1 MYFFKSLNKAIF
13 FVYGVC
19 MTNNEMKYAY
29 ALSIL
34 KKLYMANLL
43 TSDEFNNSM
52 KILKSLLL
60 DKSN

>member
-1 MYFFKSLNKAIF
+1 
-13 FVYGVC
+13 

-43 TSDEFNNSM
+43 TSDELNNSM